1 MKTKFGDPGIVCG
14 KVCRLKQT
22 LKVAVDS
29 WSDNSEYELLI
40 CIYLLFFCSVAN
52 YNFYHIHCKWH

>member
-29 WSDNSEYELLI
+29 WSDSSEYQLLI
-40 CIYLLFFCSVAN
+40 CIFFYSVAN